1 MELPAHLRRWDPDAV
16 VAVASALAVVA
27 IVAAL
32 LLDTAGARAGTS
44 RGEPIARLVHVD
56 GAVRCRAVGTLVW
69 EGAEA
74 EQPLVAGDA
83 VFAQPGAAATIAFRA
98 GAVVELDERSLVVVE
113 PPEAQGDRVQV
124 VAGAVVASAGATA
137 LAIQSGSE
145 RALVA
150 PGGAVAVGG
159 GAPLEVLEGRARVG
173 VEDRGTTHRV
183 PLLSPERGF
192 RLYVHGYPSPVVL
205 RWDGGAA
212 PSFRLEVSRERS
224 FATRVASAPGSA
236 ALFEVAI
243 DQPGPWYWRIADRDG
258 RSVSEVRKFIA
269 VTDRPPQP
277 FTPASGEIVLAP
289 PGVQIPFWWTAVA
302 GAARYRVEVA
312 ADAGFQRID
321 LSEPASGP
329 GLWANLDLPE
339 GVYHWRVRAER
350 SRGQLSPPSQALA
363 FRLIHR
369 PVLDAPQLFDV
380 AIERG
385 DHAR

>member
-1 MELPAHLRRWDPDAV
+1 
-16 VAVASALAVVA
+16 VAVASALGVVA

-32 LLDTAGARAGTS
+32 LLDTAGAWVGTS
-44 RGEPIARLVHVD
+44 RGEPIARLAHFD
-56 GAVRCRAVGTLVW
+56 CAVRCRAAGTLVW
-69 EGAEA
+69 ERAEA

-83 VFAQPGAAATIAFRA
+83 VFVQPGGAATIAFSG

-113 PPEAQGDRVQV
+113 PPEPQGDRVQV
-124 VAGAVVASAGATA
+124 VSGAVVASAGSTA

-173 VEDRGTTHRV
+173 AEDRGTSPRI

-192 RLYVHGYPSPVVL
+192 RVYVGGYPSPVVL
-205 RWDGGAA
+205 RWDGAA
-212 PSFRLEVSRERS
+212 AARFKLEVSRERS
-224 FATRVASAPGSA
+224 FATCAASAPGSA
-236 ALFEVAI
+236 ALFELAV
-243 DQPGPWYWRIADRDG
+243 DGPGPWYWRIADGDG
-258 RSVSEVRKFIA
+258 RAVSEVRKFIA
-269 VTDRPPQP
+269 VTDLPPHP
-277 FTPASGEIVLAP
+277 FAPASGEIVLAT
-289 PGVQIPFWWTAVA
+289 PGVQVPFWWTAAV

-312 ADAGFQRID
+312 ADAAFQRID

-329 GLWANLDLPE
+329 GVWAALELPE

-350 SRGQLSPPSQALA
+350 SKGQLSPPSQPLS

-369 PVLDAPQLFDV
+369 QVLDAPQLFDA